1 MAVNSVLA
9 SAGRRLSR
17 PAGIFRGYRRADL
30 PADLAAGVTV
40 GLISIPQ
47 GIAFAAIAHLPPSAG
62 LYSAVV
68 AGIAGALWGSSPHLV
83 TGPSTAGSILLF
95 SILVPLV
102 PSDSP
107 DFLAAAALMAVLV
120 GIYRIGFA
128 LAGLGALVNIA
139 SRAVLLGFTTGIA
152 ALIGFGELVNVFRLP
167 IHRSPDFL
175 ANTLS
180 LLTHV
185 HQAHVPSVLIGAATI
200 AVVITLSRISRRFP
214 GPLLALVA
222 ASAAVAWLGAARLGV
237 ETSGEVPRALPALSH
252 LSLGHFAEIG
262 VLPQLVVGGLAIAL
276 LGLFEAV
283 SIGRAAA
290 TASGE
295 RLDVNQELVGQGMA
309 NIAAGVFSG
318 YPVSG
323 SFNRTAVN
331 LESGGRTQ
339 LASVFAGLFILAAI
353 LAFGPYTALL
363 PKPAIAGLLIVAALG
378 LVDRAGIR
386 RVFRTSRSEAA
397 ILTLTFLAT
406 LLLPLEFAVLSG
418 VILSL
423 GLYIYQSSMPTVVAV
438 VPDESFRHLV
448 ERPGAATCPQLAVMS
463 VRGSLF
469 FGAAQYVEDALLAN
483 LSENPGQ
490 NLLLLRMHGV
500 NRCDVSGVEALER
513 VVRAYRERGGDVFL
527 VRVRPPVEEVL
538 ERSGLLAVLGEDNV
552 LAQEEAIDW
561 LFEERIDP
569 AVCTYE
575 CEQRVFAECQA
586 LEKHPYD
593 AALPAYAPRDRHAF
607 CHLSVEQFEQ
617 AMRAHRGDAEVLD
630 VREPGEFARG
640 HLPGARL
647 LPLRTIIVEARA
659 LPRDRPIFLV
669 CRSGRRSTRAM
680 HWLLDLGFERVCNLR
695 GGVLSWQARGR
706 PLVVD

>member
-1 MAVNSVLA
+1 MDVSGALA
-9 SAGRRLSR
+9 SAGRRFAR
-17 PAGIFRGYRRADL
+17 PLEILRGYRRADL
-30 PADLAAGVTV
+30 PADLVSGVTL
-40 GLISIPQ
+40 GLVSIPQ

-68 AGIAGALWGSSPHLV
+68 AGIAGALWGSSRHLV

-102 PSDSP
+102 PAGSS
-107 DFLAAAALMAVLV
+107 DFLAAAALMAVFV
-120 GIYRIGFA
+120 GLYRIGFG

-152 ALIGFGELVNVFRLP
+152 ALIGFGELVNLLRLP
-167 IHRSPDFL
+167 LHRSPSFL
-175 ANTLS
+175 ANLAAVAVDLRQS
-180 LLTHV
+180 HL
-185 HQAHVPSVLIGAATI
+185 PSVAIGLATI
-200 AVVITLSRISRRFP
+200 AVVVVLGRISRRFP

-222 ASAAVAWLGAARLGV
+222 ASAAVAWMGSGRLGV
-237 ETSGEVPRALPALSH
+237 ETSGEVPRALPELSH
-252 LSLGHFAEIG
+252 FPLEHLAATG
-262 VLPQLVVGGLAIAL
+262 VLPQLVVGGLAVAL

-290 TASGE
+290 AASGE

-309 NIAAGVFSG
+309 NLAAGIFSG
-318 YPVSG
+318 YPCSG

-339 LASVFAGLFILAAI
+339 LASVFAGFFILAAI

-363 PKPAIAGLLIVAALG
+363 PKPAIAGLLIVAAVS

-386 RVFRTSRSEAA
+386 RVFRTSQSEAA
-397 ILTLTFLAT
+397 ILVITFVST

-423 GLYIYQSSMPTVVAV
+423 GLYIYQSTMPTVVPA
-438 VPDESFRHLV
+438 VPDENFRHLV
-448 ERPGAATCPQLAVMS
+448 ERAGASTCPQLAVMS

-469 FGAAQYVEDALLAN
+469 FGAAQHVEDALLAN
-483 LSENPGQ
+483 LGENPGQ

-500 NRCDVSGVEALER
+500 DRCDVAGVEALER
-513 VVRAYRERGGDVFL
+513 VVRAYRERDGDVFL
-527 VRVRPPVEEVL
+527 VRVRLPVHEIL
-538 ERSGLLAVLGEDNV
+538 ERSGFYATFGRDHVLQ
-552 LAQEEAIDW
+552 QEEAIDW

-569 AVCTYE
+569 AVCLYE

-586 LEKHPYD
+586 LEKHRYD
-593 AALPAYAPRDRHAF
+593 AALPAYVPRDRHAL

-617 AMRAHRGDAEVLD
+617 ALHAHRDGVELLD
-630 VREPGEFARG
+630 VREPGEFERG
-640 HLPGARL
+640 HIPEARS
-647 LPLRTIIVEARA
+647 LPLRTLMTEAPG

-680 HWLLDLGFERVCNLR
+680 HWLLDLGFERVCNLK
-695 GGVLSWQARGR
+695 GGVLSWRARGR
-706 PLVVD
+706 PLVVE